1 MNADTDALPAAPAPA
16 MPPPHSVQPAAG
28 MGSEAA
34 PAWKILCVDDEPNIV
49 AALRRL
55 FRGSGYEVSTANSGA
70 HAHAGDERRRVARA
84 DSPALAAHHARAAH
98 RLRRHGLHHRRD
110 Q

>member
-1 MNADTDALPAAPAPA
+1 MNADTDDLTAAPAPA

-28 MGSEAA
+28 VGSEAA

-55 FRGSGYEVSTANSGA
+55 FRGSGYEVITAKDGGEA
-70 HAHAGDERRRVARA
+70 LKLLGDDAFDVIVSDIAMPELDGIQLLRA
-84 DSPALAAHHARAAH
+84 IRCMLPSN
-98 RLRRHGLHHRRD
+98 
-110 Q
+110 